1 MVHPIMN
8 HADIEKLGKKDMNKT
23 DHLENITLEGFTVRM
38 PTGDSDKLEA
48 VQM

>member
-1 MVHPIMN
+1 MLS
-8 HADIEKLGKKDMNKT
+8 HAEKPGQKDMVKT
-23 DHLENITLEGFTVRM
+23 DHLENITTEGFTVRM